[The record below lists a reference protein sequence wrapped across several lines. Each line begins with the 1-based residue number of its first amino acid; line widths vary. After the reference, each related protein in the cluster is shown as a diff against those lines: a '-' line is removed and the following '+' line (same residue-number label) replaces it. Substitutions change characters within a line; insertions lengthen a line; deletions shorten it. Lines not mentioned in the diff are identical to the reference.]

1 MDKPIKLK
9 DTTCNGWVLVHP
21 RRLTSKTAK
30 NIHLVEVKFA
40 DSSNTI
46 LKWSDYTYCGEE
58 LVDEKKHVQDC
69 TFRNT
74 PEGRQALR
82 LKVAELQNSGSEVC
96 GNCAGHLY
104 ADPVA

>member
-1 MDKPIKLK
+1 MNKLIDLK
-9 DTTCNGWVLVHP
+9 DKACNGWVLVYP

-40 DSSNTI
+40 DSSNAI
-46 LKWSDYTYCGEE
+46 LKWSDYTYCEEE
-58 LVDEKKHVQDC
+58 LIDEKKHVPDC

-96 GNCAGHLY
+96 GKCAGHLY